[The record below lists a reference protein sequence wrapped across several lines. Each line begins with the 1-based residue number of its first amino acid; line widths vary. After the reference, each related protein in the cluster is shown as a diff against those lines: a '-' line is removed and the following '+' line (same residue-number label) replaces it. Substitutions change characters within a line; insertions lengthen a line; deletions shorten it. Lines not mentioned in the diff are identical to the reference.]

1 MSLDYY
7 LQLKNKYDHLIFSI
21 DQTIDIY
28 NEMLNL
34 AYKERVD
41 NINSDPITLNRDISY
56 LLKMIDVNKE
66 NKMNILNLKH
76 KLTDFINHECD
87 HEFVEDLIDI
97 DPDRSKIINYCKI
110 CGYTK

>member
-7 LQLKNKYDHLIFSI
+7 LQLKNKYEHLIFSI

-28 NEMLNL
+28 KEMLDL
-34 AYKERVD
+34 AYKERID
-41 NINSDPITLNRDISY
+41 NINSVPIVLNRDIAY

-66 NKMNILNLKH
+66 NKMNIINLKKKVSEFINQICEH
-76 KLTDFINHECD
+76 DFI
-87 HEFVEDLIDI
+87 EDLIDI
-97 DPDRSKIINYCKI
+97 DPDRSKIINYCRF